1 MPGKNL
7 SNEGPINGNWML
19 DARCSMLVAEENRV
33 SSIEYRVSSIENM
46 EIIAH
51 GIDLVDCPRIEKMI
65 KQHGERFINRVFTAA
80 EQNYAEGKK
89 DRIEKLAGRFAAKE
103 AVLKLM
109 GTGWRGKIAWTDIEI
124 LNNAAGQPEVTL
136 SGEVEKLAEKLGINH
151 ISVSITHTAN
161 FVIASAIALAQS
173 DEEK

>member
-1 MPGKNL
+1 
-7 SNEGPINGNWML
+7 
-19 DARCSMLVAEENRV
+19 
-33 SSIEYRVSSIENM
+33 M

-80 EQNYAEGKK
+80 EQSYAEANK
-89 DRIEKLAGRFAAKE
+89 DKIEKLAGRFAAKE

-124 LNNAAGQPEVTL
+124 VNDSSGRPEVNL
-136 SGEVEKLAEKLGINH
+136 DGEVKKIAEELGIKN

-161 FVIASAIALAQS
+161 FAIASAVALAKKQ
-173 DEEK
+173 